1 MRVADIMSKRLV
13 VLMPG
18 HSVRHAAQIMLE
30 HGVSGVPVVDAD
42 KIVGILT
49 EGDLLR
55 RVEIGTEGNR
65 SRFAL
70 SAAGTARDFV
80 RTHSWRVAD
89 VMSSPV
95 VTVDESM
102 SLADAAILLG
112 TRGIKRVPVLRDGRL
127 VGILSRADLLKTIA
141 QSRPEQIAEGDEALR
156 RAAQA
161 RLGDVGVFT
170 VPPLVTV
177 EDHVVHLWGIV
188 RSEAERDAARV
199 AVEGIPGLAGME
211 SHLTVGDPAIA
222 APAMR

>member
-1 MRVADIMSKRLV
+1 MRVADIMSKPLV
-13 VLMPG
+13 TLMPG

-42 KIVGILT
+42 KVVGILT

-55 RVEIGTEGNR
+55 RVELSTEGNR
-65 SRFAL
+65 SRLPL

-95 VTVDESM
+95 VTVDEDM
-102 SLADAAILLG
+102 SLADAAILLS
-112 TRGIKRVPVLRDGRL
+112 TRGIKRVPVLREGSL
-127 VGILSRADLLKTIA
+127 VGVLSRADLLKIIA
-141 QSRPEQIAEGDEALR
+141 QSRSEQIAEGDEALR
-156 RAAQA
+156 HAAQA
-161 RLGDVGVFT
+161 RIGELGLFD

-177 EDHVVHLWGIV
+177 EDHVVHLWGVV

-199 AVEGIPGLAGME
+199 AVESIAGVSGLE
-211 SHLTVGDPAIA
+211 SHLRVGDPAA
-222 APAMR
+222 AAAAMR